1 MTNIVNKLYPSFSK
15 KQLSGSIP
23 KFYLTLCLL
32 TIAYVPALAQSEFVN
47 INWGTATSQPYNVNE
62 AQGEVVNGK
71 LYSFGGFDSRKSCCT
86 PTKRAYVYN
95 PVANTWSAIADLP
108 YIPNGAN
115 FGGVTHAGITTN
127 GTDIFIAGGYTS
139 NSTGTGQ
146 IFGTKQVWKYIVSQN
161 SYTRLPDLPV
171 SIFA

>member
-15 KQLSGSIP
+15 KQLSGSTP

-32 TIAYVPALAQSEFVN
+32 TIAYVPVLAQSEFVN

-115 FGGVTHAGITTN
+115 FGGVTHEVSLQTVLIFLLPVVTHQIQP
-127 GTDIFIAGGYTS
+127 GTDKS
-139 NSTGTGQ
+139 L
-146 IFGTKQVWKYIVSQN
+146 VQN
-161 SYTRLPDLPV
+161 KSGNILYHKIPT
-171 SIFA
+171 